1 MYWGINTP
9 LNKHQPLFLP
19 KAPLNLQTVQAPSS
33 FLGNPPFYIGFSW
46 APPPKSLIFQ
56 WTPKILK
63 FLFLTPSYLWKV
75 TKFLVKI
82 SQFEFLVTTE
92 KNIFVCKLFLPLN
105 ISDFSLFFVKIATT
119 PEKSYP
125 FFSCQA
131 LPFWKFG
138 KRLNPP
144 LQHYGIRPRRLGAG
158 QNSVQNGRYRLK
170 TKKTMFI
177 IYLLTTCS

>member
-1 MYWGINTP
+1 MGYQHPPQKTPTP
-9 LNKHQPLFLP
+9 LSSQDPLKSANCPSPLFLFRQS
-19 KAPLNLQTVQAPSS
+19 PLLYRFFVSS
-33 FLGNPPFYIGFSW
+33 
-46 APPPKSLIFQ
+46 PPKSLIFQ

-63 FLFLTPSYLWKV
+63 FLSLTPSYLWKV

-105 ISDFSLFFVKIATT
+105 ISDFSLFFVKTATT
-119 PEKSYP
+119 SEKSYP

-144 LQHYGIRPRRLGAG
+144 LQHYGIRPRRLSAG

-170 TKKTMFI
+170 TKKTIFI